1 MCRIVGKYNMIDNKI
16 KNDVIDEFE
25 KLKENLQAYLKPDF
39 DVLKIK
45 QFLRTY
51 IPKEIVHKSDILLDT
66 LLNYLIEDAR
76 KRIRSA
82 DTKLQNTFF
91 DADFRKRVHEW
102 TKQLENKL
110 VLEPHV
116 VRYSSDPRLKQ
127 GLIAS
132 GVVFAVGAGVTAA
145 ALAPSI
151 VGTIIGGIVTIL
163 LSVFTLR
170 IVFERAAPEAR
181 ISIKADIDQYLK
193 ESQKQVLTWLEKV
206 ETNFE
211 NNFHDFCSTNGF
223 KPKVT

>member
-1 MCRIVGKYNMIDNKI
+1 MTYNKI
-16 KNDVIDEFE
+16 KNDVTDEFE

-39 DVLKIK
+39 DVLQIK
-45 QFLRTY
+45 QFLRTH
-51 IPKEIVHKSDILLDT
+51 IPIEIVYKSESLLDT
-66 LLNYLIEDAR
+66 LLNYLMEDAR
-76 KRIRSA
+76 KRIKSA
-82 DTKLQNTFF
+82 DTKLQNAFF

-110 VLEPHV
+110 ILESHV

-132 GVVFAVGAGVTAA
+132 GIVFAVGVGVTSVV
-145 ALAPSI
+145 LAPSI

-163 LSVFTLR
+163 LSVFTFR
-170 IVFERAAPEAR
+170 IAFEKAAPKAR
-181 ISIKADIDQYLK
+181 ISIKEDIDQYLK

-211 NNFHDFCSTNGF
+211 DNFHDFCSTNGF